1 MSSSAA
7 FLLHLALILLVS
19 ATRDTQAECG
29 VGPFNRHREPR
40 RHDHG
45 AGTVHGPGGG
55 GETTRPHRGDATQ
68 RPRTNNRMMVFEDM
82 STGRIVGGKRSKP
95 GAWPWQVSL
104 QLVHPRWGRIGH
116 WCGGVLIHQRW
127 VVTAAHCIIN
137 KAFSFTQ
144 TAAVWQVALGEHDR
158 SHTTGHE
165 VVLGV
170 VTVIA
175 HNDFND
181 YQNDIGRLRRA
192 AAVQHE
198 RRPLVP
204 GWGNVVR
211 VRVRQARVPRRVH
224 PHHLLPPLDQAANE
238 DTQMIATTCV
248 PQKGQDVPCPLCTA
262 SDSGCSVC
270 WIFVGRRSVPQ
281 RWISNSHLRGSQVCA
296 TALDLKFSS
305 SWVAGL
311 CHSAGSR
318 LLIFVG
324 RRSVPQRWI
333 SNSHL
338 RGSQVCAFWQ
348 VLECDMEGLIA
359 SIISR

>member
-181 YQNDIGRLRRA
+181 YQNDIALLQLPSPSNTTSRALTPICLPESPELRNFSFQGHVCLA
-192 AAVQHE
+192 T
-198 RRPLVP
+198 
-204 GWGNVVR
+204 GWGGQHKEGALRTRLQETRAPV
-211 VRVRQARVPRRVH
+211 
-224 PHHLLPPLDQAANE
+224 LPPGVCARAYNTVEYGFVKLGEAHLCAGVLDGSSG
-238 DTQMIATTCV
+238 TCI
-248 PQKGQDVPCPLCTA
+248 G
-262 SDSGCSVC
+262 DSGGPLQCNMRDGRWYLAGVTSFGSGCAKPGFPDVYTRITYYLP
-270 WIFVGRRSVPQ
+270 WIKQQMRIHR
-281 RWISNSHLRGSQVCA
+281 
-296 TALDLKFSS
+296 
-305 SWVAGL
+305 
-311 CHSAGSR
+311 
-318 LLIFVG
+318 
-324 RRSVPQRWI
+324 
-333 SNSHL
+333 
-338 RGSQVCAFWQ
+338 
-348 VLECDMEGLIA
+348 
-359 SIISR
+359 